1 MPQPAYHLQ
10 HVVGQGGH
18 VSFAVHLPQT
28 AEPGLGPAAPVQRCE
43 GPFCNGLAAATYK
56 RERRRQV
63 PLPSLQVDRVIH
75 RQAEIPSF
83 LSRRQTG
90 ILDRAGLAILL
101 TRYVFKGA
109 ASPME
114 STTTQ
119 DHAHYSIDTKSYGIR
134 GRWNCLHRRLSRAE
148 PLEKSGTIDV
158 AYANFWRSKS
168 RDH

>member
-1 MPQPAYHLQ
+1 MPQPARHLQ

-28 AEPGLGPAAPVQRCE
+28 AEPVQRCE
-43 GPFCNGLAAATYK
+43 GPFCNGLASVAYK
-56 RERRRQV
+56 RECRRQV
-63 PLPSLQVDRVIH
+63 PLPGLQVDRVIH

-83 LSRRQTG
+83 LSRRQTS

-101 TRYVFKGA
+101 TRYVLKGA

-134 GRWNCLHRRLSRAE
+134 GRWNCLHRRLSRAG
-148 PLEKSGTIDV
+148 PLEKSGTFDV

>member
-43 GPFCNGLAAATYK
+43 GPFCNGLASAAYK

-90 ILDRAGLAILL
+90 VLDRAGLAILL

-119 DHAHYSIDTKSYGIR
+119 DHAHYSIDIEKYGIR
-134 GRWNCLHRRLSRAE
+134 GRWNCLQRRLSKAKL
-148 PLEKSGTIDV
+148 LENGGTFDV